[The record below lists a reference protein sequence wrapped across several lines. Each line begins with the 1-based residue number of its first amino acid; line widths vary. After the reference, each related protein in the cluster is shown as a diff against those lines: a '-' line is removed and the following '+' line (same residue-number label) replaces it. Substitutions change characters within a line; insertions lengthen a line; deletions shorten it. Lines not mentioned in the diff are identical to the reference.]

1 VTGDRLNFRSAFL
14 FLCTLVLLS
23 ACGHVEETRSARQ
36 QQATEFNQRAQ
47 RAFQRGEYQVA
58 ATLYENAL
66 RLDIAVENEN
76 GIAINLL
83 NLSKVSQALGNNALA
98 QRYLDSLL
106 EDKSL
111 RYASAH
117 LAAAAVGKSLLRL
130 QENDDTGAVA
140 WVDKAAAFCTTDC
153 TLTGV
158 IDNARAS
165 IALHAN
171 DADKTLYW
179 SERAASE
186 NKNASPLEYANSLRL
201 SASARLLK
209 NEPDTAL
216 RLLEEALAIDKSLGL
231 PEKIRQDLLLS
242 AQAVEKSGHTE
253 LAAQFRDRA
262 ARITAT
268 ALK

>member
-1 VTGDRLNFRSAFL
+1 MDFRLTIP
-14 FLCTLVLLS
+14 FLCSLLLLT

-47 RAFQRGEYQVA
+47 RAFQRGEYQAA

-66 RLDIAVENEN
+66 QLDVAVENVN
-76 GIAINLL
+76 GIAINML
-83 NLSKVSQALGNNALA
+83 NLAKVSQVQGNTALA

-106 EDKSL
+106 QDMSL
-111 RYASAH
+111 HYAPQH
-117 LAAAAVGKSLLRL
+117 LAAAAVQKSLLRL
-130 QENDDTGAVA
+130 QADDAEGASV
-140 WVDKAAAFCTTDC
+140 WVDKAAALCATDC

-158 IDNARAS
+158 IDNARAG

-179 SERAASE
+179 SERASSE
-186 NKNASPLEYANSLRL
+186 NKGVSPLEYANSLRL
-201 SASARLLK
+201 TASARLLK
-209 NEPDTAL
+209 NESDAAL

-231 PEKIRQDLLLS
+231 PEKIRLDLLLS
-242 AQAVEKSGHTE
+242 AQAHEKSGHAE
-253 LAAQFRDRA
+253 QAAQFRDRA
-262 ARITAT
+262 ARIAAT